1 MGKIQF
7 KYHPNIYEDDVLVH
21 KSGICQCC
29 GKQISEYIEHIYS
42 AEDVDCICLQCVSDG
57 TAAQKF
63 DAEFVSWAEPVSDPE
78 KSDELFHRTP
88 GYLGWQD
95 ENWLACC
102 DDYCQYLGRVGIDE
116 LNDLGIKDEVLQEYL
131 QEYHR
136 NLYTSLFAW
145 GRSDQGTI
153 NNRHKGIS
161 RNICSCRHLQWQF
174 QSVVCAHVTHRQLLY
189 K

>member
-102 DDYCQYLGRVGIDE
+102 DDYRMKTV
-116 LNDLGIKDEVLQEYL
+116 IKI
-131 QEYHR
+131 
-136 NLYTSLFAW
+136 LYTLSNQCFTW
-145 GRSDQGTI
+145 CTCNMNYRV
-153 NNRHKGIS
+153 
-161 RNICSCRHLQWQF
+161 
-174 QSVVCAHVTHRQLLY
+174 SV
-189 K
+189 